1 MIDHDEEVPVPPGPP
16 HPPQTDRRTFL
27 RFTAGAAA
35 VLPLTALAGC
45 SGSSRDPDTIR
56 IAFQQ
61 FGSGTI
67 KQEWI
72 TTAAQEFSAE
82 NPELTVELVP
92 IVASENDYFTKNELL
107 MSSPRTSPDL
117 VYEDSFILL
126 SDVGAD
132 YLQPITD
139 LVEGFEHWDDIAEA
153 SKKAVTS
160 EDGEA
165 YGVPITTDTRAI
177 WFHRD
182 VFEQAGLPPDWQ
194 PGSWE
199 DILEAARAIRDSD
212 SEAIPFFL
220 FAGTPQGE
228 KASMQ
233 GFEMLLYGTGDG
245 SGLYDA
251 ETKKWIL
258 GSPGFVDSLTFLKT
272 LFDEELTATLGQH
285 LDPNIS
291 ETIYS
296 SLLPDGKLGML
307 VDGSWISQNWTE
319 TAARPWPEWPDVV
332 GLADMPTQDG
342 GGTGTITLA
351 GGWGLSI
358 PEYVTDRDVAYR
370 FLEKLVSTQTLVQY
384 AIADNHITVRADVAD
399 KEEYLSYSPAVEY
412 FTDLL
417 ETAYYRPALPAYPE
431 VSSAI
436 QEAMEAVMTGTSPDA
451 AAAAYDATVTD
462 IVGPENV
469 QEASA

>member
-1 MIDHDEEVPVPPGPP
+1 MPPRPH
-16 HPPQTDRRTFL
+16 HPPLTDRRTFL

-45 SGSSRDPDTIR
+45 SGSSRDPNSIR

>member
-1 MIDHDEEVPVPPGPP
+1 MIDHDEEVPVPPRPH
-16 HPPQTDRRTFL
+16 HPPLTDRRTFL

-45 SGSSRDPDTIR
+45 SGSSRDPNSIR

-194 PGSWE
+194 PESWE